1 MECQQAETRAKPESI
16 ERFAGPHRFL
26 SNFYPAPLV
35 WEGRSWPTA
44 EHAYQAAKCR
54 RSDEVWKIQ
63 EAPSP
68 GAAKRLGRKIDLR
81 ADWDEVKE
89 RMMLSIVRAK
99 FENAYLRRLLIATG
113 DAELVEGNDWGD
125 RFWGVCRGEGENRLG
140 KILMK
145 VRTEIRS

>member
-1 MECQQAETRAKPESI
+1 MECQHAGASPKPESI

-35 WEGRSWPTA
+35 WEGRYWPTA
-44 EHAYQAAKCR
+44 EHAYQAAKCH
-54 RSDEVWKIQ
+54 RSDELWRIQ

-68 GAAKRLGRKIDLR
+68 GAAKRLGRKIELR

-89 RMMLSIVRAK
+89 RVMLEIVRVK
-99 FENAYLRRLLIATG
+99 FKNAYLRRRLIATG
-113 DAELVEGNDWGD
+113 SAELIEGNDWGD
-125 RFWGVCRGEGENRLG
+125 RFWGVCRGKGENRLG

-145 VRTEIRS
+145 VRAEIRP